1 MTTDANPLQSN
12 KISKV
17 LITGSRG
24 FTGQYLLAELK
35 KNTAITVIEFQGDLL
50 DNANLQRQIEQ
61 YAIDAIVH
69 LAGISFVPDADSI
82 KVYQIHTLA
91 SEQILKFASQS
102 PTVKRVILASSS
114 LVYGLN
120 THPKET
126 DCPAPINHYGLSK
139 LAMEQLAKHY
149 QDKLEIVITRPFN
162 YTGIGQAAQFL
173 IPKLIHHFK
182 QTKPILELGNMN
194 IARDFSDVRWI
205 AKVYT
210 ALLIEEP
217 ISGTYNLCS
226 GKAHSLSNILKHL
239 EQQSGHF
246 PNYAVNP
253 DFVRSNDLLSQYG
266 CNKKLMQRLPQ
277 LNSIVFNDTLDW
289 MLKE

>member
-1 MTTDANPLQSN
+1 MITDVNPHQSN
-12 KISKV
+12 TISKV

-24 FTGQYLLAELK
+24 FTGQYLLAELE
-35 KNTAITVIEFQGDLL
+35 KNTAITAIEFQGDLL
-50 DNANLQRQIEQ
+50 DNANLQRQIDKN
-61 YAIDAIVH
+61 AIDAIVH

-91 SEQILKFASQS
+91 SEKILKFATQSQ
-102 PTVKRVILASSS
+102 TVKRVILASSS

-139 LAMEQLAKHY
+139 LAMEQLAKNY

-162 YTGIGQAAQFL
+162 YTGIGQAQQFL
-173 IPKLIHHFK
+173 IPKLIYHFK
-182 QTKPILELGNMN
+182 QAKSILELGNMQ

-210 ALLIEEP
+210 ALLTEEH
-217 ISGTYNLCS
+217 INGTYNLCS
-226 GKAHSLSNILKHL
+226 GKAHGLFNILQYL
-239 EQQSGHF
+239 EQQSGHS
-246 PNYAVNP
+246 PHYAVNP

-266 CNKKLMQRLPQ
+266 CNKKLMQRLPK

-289 MLKE
+289 MLKG